1 MADPVNSATN
11 EELKLDAANL
21 YREET
26 ITDLKTGSLLRLVP
40 VRPDGG
46 DDSSR
51 PPMFVARTQIMTR
64 MGSLPIEA
72 PLAATSLAEAIAAFP
87 QAIEGAVGELARRVE
102 EHQRE
107 SARQIVTPDQLAG
120 GRGGGL
126 IL

>member
-1 MADPVNSATN
+1 MADPVDSATN

-64 MGSLPIEA
+64 MGAMPIEA
-72 PLAATSLAEAIAAFP
+72 PLAATSLAEAIAALISSVMWGMTWTVLP
-87 QAIEGAVGELARRVE
+87 RYSPARSR
-102 EHQRE
+102 
-107 SARQIVTPDQLAG
+107 AMTAL
-120 GRGGGL
+120 
-126 IL
+126 